1 MLEVLTEASQD
12 EEDDSP
18 EGRDEATVG
27 KEIRNSESSKRK
39 QVLRRRKT
47 KYYDRKQQLELVL
60 VAQALLEDD
69 GHETHDAI
77 LGVRK
82 PMLVTQAKL
91 TSGRM
96 RFVWDY

>member
-18 EGRDEATVG
+18 EDGDEATVG
-27 KEIRNSESSKRK
+27 KEIRNSKSSKRK
-39 QVLRRRKT
+39 QVLRRGKT
-47 KYYDRKQQLELVL
+47 KYYDRTNSLSWYWLPRRCWKMMDMRPTMQV
-60 VAQALLEDD
+60 
-69 GHETHDAI
+69 
-77 LGVRK
+77 LGVKK
-82 PMLVTQAKL
+82 PMLMTQAKL